1 MPHFEAEFKDG
12 TTYVE
17 REDDTSE
24 DTENKNSFYDVLKRI
39 QDVRQFNI
47 VVEDEDSVTDYTVD
61 LTDGHFEI
69 NGVPF
74 TVHDQFYTPEDIE
87 LVYWKEVRQ
96 EFDQYRNI
104 IRRYVNRY
112 FIGWK
117 TINNG
122 GKKGIQHTIAIGG
135 K

>member
-1 MPHFEAEFKDG
+1 MPHFEATFKDG

-24 DTENKNSFYDVLKRI
+24 DTKNKNSFYDVLKRI
-39 QDVRQFNI
+39 KDVKSFSI
-47 VVEDEDSVTDYTVD
+47 VGDNTYSVN
-61 LTDGHFEI
+61 LIDGHFEVD
-69 NGVPF
+69 GVPF
-74 TVHDQFYTPEDIE
+74 IIHDQFFEVTEGNIE
-87 LVYWKEVRQ
+87 LVYWKEMRQ
-96 EFDQYRNI
+96 EFNQELETI
-104 IRRYVNRY
+104 HRYVNRY

-135 K
+135 E